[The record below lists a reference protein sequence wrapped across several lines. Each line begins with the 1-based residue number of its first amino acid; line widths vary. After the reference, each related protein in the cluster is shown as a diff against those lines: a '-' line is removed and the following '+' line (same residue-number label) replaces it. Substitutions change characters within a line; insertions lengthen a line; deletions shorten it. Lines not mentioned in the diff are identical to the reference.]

1 VAHKRKKHS
10 YDGKNCLGALQHAKN
25 CIGFVIERRCP
36 AEEKDLV
43 NRISSGLEALAENS
57 RNLLCASGFGLGLQQ
72 SNPAR
77 AGTRSCSRAATGF
90 TLPGPETS
98 GCEDLRHGMLP

>member
-1 VAHKRKKHS
+1 
-10 YDGKNCLGALQHAKN
+10 
-25 CIGFVIERRCP
+25 VIERRCP

-43 NRISSGLEALAENS
+43 NVISSGLEALAENS

-77 AGTRSCSRAATGF
+77 AGTRSCSRACDRLYLARA
-90 TLPGPETS
+90 ETS
-98 GCEDLRHGMLP
+98 VAKTCVTVCFP